1 MEGGD
6 LERGIFQRRD
16 FRLEGFSTPAPKST
30 LFVYGRDTFNHEIYM
45 KKCIRGEWSKNVV
58 IEYVK
63 WKKSCFANFVMDD
76 ISLKKNQ
83 TTSQKNWET

>member
-1 MEGGD
+1 
-6 LERGIFQRRD
+6 
-16 FRLEGFSTPAPKST
+16 
-30 LFVYGRDTFNHEIYM
+30 M

-76 ISLKKNQ
+76 ISLKKKSNNLPKELGNVK
-83 TTSQKNWET
+83 TNLEF

>member
-1 MEGGD
+1 
-6 LERGIFQRRD
+6 
-16 FRLEGFSTPAPKST
+16 
-30 LFVYGRDTFNHEIYM
+30 M

-76 ISLKKNQ
+76 ISLKKKIKQ
-83 TTSQKNWET
+83 PPKRIGKRKD